1 MTGRRVV
8 IGVALAVL
16 LAGVGLSACGGDDGA
31 RQEKTCKSCQPDVGR
46 QCFNACRDLCLPD
59 DPNCETRCAAQCDEC
74 RRDLVCSA
82 CRGDC
87 TGTLSRCAPTDAT
100 VQCEDGTFGGAQP
113 TPVRTP

>member
-8 IGVALAVL
+8 FGAVLAVL
-16 LAGVGLSACGGDDGA
+16 LAGVSLSACGDDGA

-46 QCFNACRDLCLPD
+46 QCFNACRELCLPD

-74 RRDLVCSA
+74 RRDLVCSE

-87 TGTLSRCAPTDAT
+87 TDTLSRCAPTNET
-100 VQCEDGTFGGAQP
+100 VQCEDGTFGGPQP
-113 TPVRTP
+113 TSAPTP